1 MLYLLDLEV
10 PNICE
15 CYYRH
20 GVITPPDY
28 VVFTRFGGTNTFAS
42 AIIDMGSLH
51 RQIMLYLLDLE
62 VPNICECYYRHG
74 VITPPD
80 YVVFTRF
87 GGTKHL
93 RVLL

>member
-1 MLYLLDLEV
+1 
-10 PNICE
+10 
-15 CYYRH
+15 
-20 GVITPPDY
+20 
-28 VVFTRFGGTNTFAS
+28 
-42 AIIDMGSLH
+42 
-51 RQIMLYLLDLE
+51 MLYLLDLE

-93 RVLL
+93 RSAIIDMGSLHLGLCCIYSIWRYQTFASAIIDMGHDTA